1 MKKNSKK
8 TKVEKEKSSKSK
20 QDTLKTLIPAIII
33 IVLLSAYFMITG
45 NKKMDVAL
53 KDYEIYEQE
62 GITVMALDVAA
73 TDSAGYVRTLS
84 LEEENE
90 NLYITFYS
98 TFGFNNDQG
107 AANKFPVEITPEYK
121 NIYFYDSSE
130 ESGFRQVLQLNTET
144 GEWDII
150 K

>member
-1 MKKNSKK
+1 MKTNSIK
-8 TKVEKEKSSKSK
+8 TEKEKSSNSK
-20 QDTLKTLIPAIII
+20 QDKMKTLIPAIII
-33 IVLLSAYFMITG
+33 IVLLSVYFMITG
-45 NKKMDVAL
+45 NKKMDVVL
-53 KDYEIYEQE
+53 QDYEIYKQE
-62 GITVMALDVAA
+62 GITVMALDVAV
-73 TDSAGYVRTLS
+73 TDSSGYVRTLS

-107 AANKFPVEITPEYK
+107 AANKFPVEITPAYEK
-121 NIYFYDSSE
+121 IYFYDSSE
-130 ESGFRQVLQLNTET
+130 KSGFRQVLQLNAET